1 MWDRLNIL
9 KLEGLTPSFFWDFC
23 FNKLL
28 QKAKL
33 SVIINLGDYV
43 MKEPL
48 VAIVG
53 RPNVGKSTLFNR
65 IVGKR
70 VSIVNDEPGVTRDRI
85 FAHATWLD
93 NNFTLVDTG
102 GLDLEKDDEISVN
115 IVKQAKLAIEMADV
129 TMFVVDGMAGLTSQD
144 HDVIQILRKSRK
156 KIILVVNKID
166 NYDASLM
173 YEYYELGLGEPF
185 LVSSIHGKGVGDLLD
200 KVVSYFDKDMLK
212 KEADDVIK
220 IAIVGK
226 PNAGKSSLINRLV
239 GEERV
244 IVSSV
249 AGTTRDA
256 VDIPFKYNKKKY
268 SLIDTAGMRRKKK
281 IEDKTVERYSIIRTL
296 DSIRQ
301 ADVVVLVID
310 VTTEIS
316 DQDLKIAGF
325 IDEQNKPSIVVL
337 NKWDLIEK
345 DTNTMKKFEEK
356 LAGELA
362 FMSYFKSVYLSAL
375 TGKRTEKLMP
385 AIEEVYLNARKQ
397 ISAGALNDVL
407 QDAYT
412 INAPTYKKNK
422 QLRIFYATQT
432 GAVPPTFVLFVND
445 ATLMTDN
452 YLRYL
457 ENNIRKAFD
466 FTGTPIRITMK
477 CKKEEDL

>member
-1 MWDRLNIL
+1 
-9 KLEGLTPSFFWDFC
+9 
-23 FNKLL
+23 
-28 QKAKL
+28 
-33 SVIINLGDYV
+33 

-70 VSIVNDEPGVTRDRI
+70 ISIVNDEPGVTRDRI

-102 GLDLEKDDEISVN
+102 GLDFDKDDEISVN

-129 TMFVVDGMAGLTSQD
+129 TLFVVDGMTGLTSQD
-144 HDVIQILRKSRK
+144 EEVVRLLRKSKK

-166 NYDASLM
+166 NYDESIA

-185 LVSSIHGKGVGDLLD
+185 LVSSIHGKGFGDLLD
-200 KVVSYFDKDMLK
+200 KVVSYFDKDLLK
-212 KEADDVIK
+212 NESDDTIK

-239 GEERV
+239 GEDRV
-244 IVSSV
+244 IVSSI
-249 AGTTRDA
+249 AGTTRDS

-268 SLIDTAGMRRKKK
+268 TLIDTAGMRRKKK

-296 DSIRQ
+296 DSIRN

-345 DTNTMKKFEEK
+345 ETNTMNKFEEK
-356 LAGELA
+356 LAHELA

-385 AIEEVYLNARKQ
+385 AIEMVYENARKQ
-397 ISAGALNDVL
+397 IPAGALNDVL

-412 INAPTYKKNK
+412 INAPAYKKNK
-422 QLRIFYATQT
+422 KLRIFYSTQT
-432 GAVPPTFVLFVND
+432 GTVPPTFVLFVND
-445 ATLMTDN
+445 ITLMTDN

-466 FTGTPIRITMK
+466 FSGTPIRIKMK
-477 CKKEEDL
+477 CKKEEDIV

>member
-1 MWDRLNIL
+1 
-9 KLEGLTPSFFWDFC
+9 
-23 FNKLL
+23 
-28 QKAKL
+28 
-33 SVIINLGDYV
+33 

-70 VSIVNDEPGVTRDRI
+70 ISIVNDEPGVTLDRI
-85 FAHATWLD
+85 FAHAEWLD
-93 NNFTLVDTG
+93 NNFTLIDTG
-102 GLDLEKDDEISVN
+102 GLDLDKEDEISVN

-129 TMFVVDGMAGLTSQD
+129 TLFVVDGMKGLTSQD
-144 HDVIQILRKSRK
+144 YDVVDVLRKSNK

-166 NYDASLM
+166 NYDESIM
-173 YEYYELGLGEPF
+173 YEYYELGLGTPF
-185 LVSSIHGKGVGDLLD
+185 LVSSIHGKGLGDLLD
-200 KVVSYFDKDMLK
+200 EVVACFDKDQLS
-212 KEADDVIK
+212 KEADDTIK

-226 PNAGKSSLINRLV
+226 PNAGKSSLVNKLI
-239 GEERV
+239 GEDRV
-244 IVSSV
+244 IVSNV
-249 AGTTRDA
+249 AGTTRDS

-281 IEDKTVERYSIIRTL
+281 IEDNTVERYSIIRTL
-296 DSIRQ
+296 DSIRN

-310 VTTEIS
+310 VTEEIS

-325 IDEQNKPSIVVL
+325 IDEQNKPSVIVF

-345 DTNTMKKFEEK
+345 ETNTMKKFEDRV
-356 LAGELA
+356 AGELA
-362 FMSYFKSVYLSAL
+362 FMSYYKSVYLSAL

-385 AIEEVYLNARKQ
+385 AIEQVYENAHKK

-407 QDAYT
+407 QDAYA
-412 INAPTYKKNK
+412 INAPAYKKNK
-422 QLRIFYATQT
+422 RLRIFYATQT
-432 GAVPPTFVLFVND
+432 GICPPTISLFVND
-445 ATLMTDN
+445 TTLMEDN

-466 FTGTPIRITMK
+466 FTGTPVRITMK

>member
-1 MWDRLNIL
+1 
-9 KLEGLTPSFFWDFC
+9 
-23 FNKLL
+23 
-28 QKAKL
+28 
-33 SVIINLGDYV
+33 

-65 IVGKR
+65 IVGRR

-102 GLDLEKDDEISVN
+102 GLDFEKDDEISVN

-129 TMFVVDGMAGLTSQD
+129 TLFVVDGMAGLTSQD
-144 HDVIQILRKSRK
+144 HEVIQVLRKSRK

-166 NYDASLM
+166 NYDESLS

-200 KVVSYFDKDMLK
+200 KVVSYFDKDLLK
-212 KEADDVIK
+212 NEADDVIK

-244 IVSSV
+244 IVSSI

-268 SLIDTAGMRRKKK
+268 SLIDTAGMRKKKK

-296 DSIRQ
+296 DSIRH

-310 VTTEIS
+310 VTSEIS

-345 DTNTMKKFEEK
+345 DTNTMKKFEDK

-385 AIEEVYLNARKQ
+385 AIEEVYQNARKQ

-445 ATLMTDN
+445 VNLMTDN

>member
-1 MWDRLNIL
+1 
-9 KLEGLTPSFFWDFC
+9 
-23 FNKLL
+23 
-28 QKAKL
+28 
-33 SVIINLGDYV
+33 

-70 VSIVNDEPGVTRDRI
+70 ISIVNDEPGVTRDRI

-93 NNFTLVDTG
+93 NNFTLIDTG
-102 GLDLEKDDEISVN
+102 GLDFEKDDEISVN

-144 HDVIQILRKSRK
+144 REVVEVLRKSRK
-156 KIILVVNKID
+156 KIVLVVNKID
-166 NYDASLM
+166 NYDETIA
-173 YEYYELGLGEPF
+173 YDYYELGLGEPF

-200 KVVSYFDKDMLK
+200 KVVSYFK
-212 KEADDVIK
+212 KEELSKEEDETIK

-244 IVSSV
+244 IVSNV

-268 SLIDTAGMRRKKK
+268 CLIDTAGMRRKKK

-296 DSIRQ
+296 DSIRN

-345 DTNTMKKFEEK
+345 ETNTMKKFEDK

-385 AIEEVYLNARKQ
+385 AIEMVYENARKK
-397 ISAGALNDVL
+397 ISAGVLNDVL

-412 INAPTYKKNK
+412 INAPAYKKNK

-432 GAVPPTFVLFVND
+432 GSVPPTFVLFVND
-445 ATLMTDN
+445 TTLMTDN

-477 CKKEEDL
+477 SKKEEDI

>member
-1 MWDRLNIL
+1 
-9 KLEGLTPSFFWDFC
+9 
-23 FNKLL
+23 
-28 QKAKL
+28 
-33 SVIINLGDYV
+33 

-70 VSIVNDEPGVTRDRI
+70 ISIVNDEPGVTRDRI
-85 FAHATWLD
+85 FAHAEWLD
-93 NNFTLVDTG
+93 NNFTLIDTG
-102 GLDLEKDDEISVN
+102 GLDLDKEDEISVN

-129 TMFVVDGMAGLTSQD
+129 TLFVVDGMKGLTSQD
-144 HDVIQILRKSRK
+144 YDVVDVLRKSNK

-166 NYDASLM
+166 NYDESIM
-173 YEYYELGLGEPF
+173 YEYYELGLGTPF
-185 LVSSIHGKGVGDLLD
+185 LVSSIHGKGLGDLLD
-200 KVVSYFDKDMLK
+200 EVVACFDKDQLS
-212 KEADDVIK
+212 KEADDTIK

-226 PNAGKSSLINRLV
+226 PNAGKSSLVNKLI
-239 GEERV
+239 GEDRV
-244 IVSSV
+244 IVSNV
-249 AGTTRDA
+249 AGTTRDS

-281 IEDKTVERYSIIRTL
+281 IEDNTVERYSIIRTL
-296 DSIRQ
+296 DSIRN

-310 VTTEIS
+310 VTEEIS

-325 IDEQNKPSIVVL
+325 IDEQNKPSVIVF

-345 DTNTMKKFEEK
+345 ETNTMKNFEDRV
-356 LAGELA
+356 AGELA
-362 FMSYFKSVYLSAL
+362 FMSYYKSVYLSAL

-385 AIEEVYLNARKQ
+385 AIEQVYENAHKK

-407 QDAYT
+407 QDAYA
-412 INAPTYKKNK
+412 INAPAYKKNK
-422 QLRIFYATQT
+422 RLRIFYATQT
-432 GAVPPTFVLFVND
+432 GICPPTISLFVND
-445 ATLMTDN
+445 TTLMEDN

-466 FTGTPIRITMK
+466 FTGTPVRITMK

>member
-1 MWDRLNIL
+1 
-9 KLEGLTPSFFWDFC
+9 
-23 FNKLL
+23 
-28 QKAKL
+28 
-33 SVIINLGDYV
+33 

-70 VSIVNDEPGVTRDRI
+70 ISIVNDEPGVTRDRI

-93 NNFTLVDTG
+93 NNFTLIDTG
-102 GLDLEKDDEISVN
+102 GLDFEKDDEISVN

-129 TMFVVDGMAGLTSQD
+129 TMFVVDGMAGLTAQD
-144 HDVIQILRKSRK
+144 RDVVEVLRRSKK

-166 NYDASLM
+166 NYDETLA

-200 KVVSYFDKDMLK
+200 KVVSYFN
-212 KEADDVIK
+212 KEDLTKEQDDVIK

-226 PNAGKSSLINRLV
+226 PNAGKSSLINKLV

-244 IVSSV
+244 IVSNI

-268 SLIDTAGMRRKKK
+268 CLIDTAGMRKKKK

-296 DSIRQ
+296 DSIRN

-325 IDEQNKPSIVVL
+325 IDEQNKPSIIVL

-345 DTNTMKKFEEK
+345 ETNTMNQFEKK
-356 LAGELA
+356 LAGELS

-385 AIEEVYLNARKQ
+385 AIETVYENARKQ
-397 ISAGALNDVL
+397 ISAGVLNDVL
-407 QDAYT
+407 QDAYS

-445 ATLMTDN
+445 ITLMTDN
-452 YLRYL
+452 YLKYL

-477 CKKEEDL
+477 CKKEEDI

>member
-1 MWDRLNIL
+1 
-9 KLEGLTPSFFWDFC
+9 
-23 FNKLL
+23 
-28 QKAKL
+28 
-33 SVIINLGDYV
+33 

-70 VSIVNDEPGVTRDRI
+70 ISIVNDEPGVTRDRI

-93 NNFTLVDTG
+93 NNFTLIDTG
-102 GLDLEKDDEISVN
+102 GLDFEKDDEISVN

-129 TMFVVDGMAGLTSQD
+129 TLFVVDGMAGLTAQD
-144 HDVIQILRKSRK
+144 RDVVQILRKSRK

-166 NYDASLM
+166 NYDESIM
-173 YEYYELGLGEPF
+173 YEYYELGLGTPF

-200 KVVSYFDKDMLK
+200 EVVSCFDKEMLK
-212 KEADDVIK
+212 TEQDDVVK

-226 PNAGKSSLINRLV
+226 PNAGKSSLINRLI

-244 IVSSV
+244 IVSNI
-249 AGTTRDA
+249 AGTTRDS

-268 SLIDTAGMRRKKK
+268 SLIDTAGMRKKKK
-281 IEDKTVERYSIIRTL
+281 IEDNTVERYSIIRTL
-296 DSIRQ
+296 DSIRN

-325 IDEQNKPSIVVL
+325 INEQNKPSVIVL

-345 DTNTMKKFEEK
+345 DTNTMKKFEDQ

-385 AIEEVYLNARKQ
+385 AIELVYENAHKQ
-397 ISAGALNDVL
+397 ISAGSLNDIL
-407 QDAYT
+407 QDAYL
-412 INAPTYKKNK
+412 INAPSYKNNK
-422 QLRIFYATQT
+422 KLRIFYATQT
-432 GAVPPTFVLFVND
+432 GSVPPTFVLFVND
-445 ATLMTDN
+445 VKLMSDN

-457 ENNIRKAFD
+457 ENSIRKAFD